1 MNRDEKFI
9 LTITAGSHLSVHSF
23 MLVFPSIL
31 LVLKNEF
38 SVGLDVLGFIATLSA
53 LMFGIG
59 AIPSGYFESKV
70 GGRVLL
76 LIYQTGT
83 IVATMVIV
91 MSQSLWMLATG
102 LALLGLFC
110 SIYHPAGLTLI
121 SRRIS
126 NISKGMALHG
136 IAGSLGLALAP
147 VIAASFTILFS
158 WRAAFGF
165 LAFVNFVLAFFT
177 FFLVPIMKKTIVE
190 EDHRNT
196 KVTNKTA
203 LILYY
208 SIGIFMGITFAGFTT
223 FLVSILFLIFTII
236 WVLTLGLG
244 SPIFLVGGFIFGK
257 WIGTILVTFG
267 LSIGATLL
275 YMFANYFL
283 KDIVEKKFS
292 KKFSSLNEKFKK
304 NEFFFILIYRFI
316 GGIPFFISNILPTLF
331 NVKVKNFFFGSLI
344 GMIPQLF
351 IGVALGSGIEKIINE
366 NKELPSF
373 YELITSSEIYIP
385 IFGFIFLLI
394 LGIIFKKFFY
404 KN

>member
-1 MNRDEKFI
+1 MEKVKKIKIYFGFIYTIILFVLLWLFFSNVSLSELTSYEFIKNNRDY
-9 LTITAGSHLSVHSF
+9 L
-23 MLVFPSIL
+23 
-31 LVLKNEF
+31 
-38 SVGLDVLGFIATLSA
+38 IAIKDNNL
-53 LMFGIG
+53 
-59 AIPSGYFESKV
+59 
-70 GGRVLL
+70 
-76 LIYQTGT
+76 
-83 IVATMVIV
+83 
-91 MSQSLWMLATG
+91 
-102 LALLGLFC
+102 
-110 SIYHPAGLTLI
+110 
-121 SRRIS
+121 
-126 NISKGMALHG
+126 
-136 IAGSLGLALAP
+136 
-147 VIAASFTILFS
+147 
-158 WRAAFGF
+158 
-165 LAFVNFVLAFFT
+165 
-177 FFLVPIMKKTIVE
+177 
-190 EDHRNT
+190 
-196 KVTNKTA
+196 
-203 LILYY
+203 
-208 SIGIFMGITFAGFTT
+208 
-223 FLVSILFLIFTII
+223 FLVSILFLVFTII
-236 WVLTLGLG
+236 WVLALGFG

-344 GMIPQLF
+344 GMTPQLF

-373 YELITSSEIYIP
+373 YEFITSSEIYIP